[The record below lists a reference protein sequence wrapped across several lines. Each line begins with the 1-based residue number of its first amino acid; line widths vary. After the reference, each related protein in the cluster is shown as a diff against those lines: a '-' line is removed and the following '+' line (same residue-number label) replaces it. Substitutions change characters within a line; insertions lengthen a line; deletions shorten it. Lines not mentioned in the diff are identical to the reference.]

1 MLENQ
6 QSENA
11 SPTSAGLPLIS
22 FVLPVFNEREV
33 LPAFHARLSEALVPL
48 QGRYRFELIA
58 VDDGSSDGSTQWL
71 QQLAENDDRLV
82 VLALSRNFGQQAAIT
97 AGLDHA
103 GGEAV
108 VIMDSDLQDP
118 PEIAVELIR
127 AWEAGNV
134 EVVYATR
141 LTRRENYL
149 KRLTANAF
157 YRLFS
162 ALSEIPVPRNTGDF
176 RLLDRRVVQAIGCM
190 REKNRYMRG
199 LSAYAGFRQTA
210 VVFDRPNRAAGT
222 TKYSMT
228 RMLRLAFDAIFSFST
243 APLKAIIWLGLGT
256 FMISALGIAYAI
268 FMKFVFPEITVS
280 GWTLMIIAILFIGG
294 VQMLSIGV
302 LGAYIGKIY
311 TEVQDRPIYIVA
323 DAASTRVRQAEPKTA
338 RGMNDEST

>member
-6 QSENA
+6 PPIDHPAKKSTE
-11 SPTSAGLPLIS
+11 SPLIS

-33 LPAFHARLSEALVPL
+33 LPAFHSRLSEVLSPL
-48 QGRYRFELIA
+48 QERYRFELIA
-58 VDDGSSDGSTQWL
+58 VDDGSTDGSVQWL
-71 QQLAENDDRLV
+71 QQLSESDERIV
-82 VLALSRNFGQQAAIT
+82 VLGLSRNFGQQAAIT

-103 GGEAV
+103 RGDAV

-118 PEIAVELIR
+118 PEVAVELIR
-127 AWEAGNV
+127 KWEAGNV
-134 EVVYATR
+134 DVVYATR
-141 LTRRENYL
+141 LTRHENYL
-149 KRLTANAF
+149 KRVSANAF

-176 RLLDRRVVQAIGCM
+176 RLLDRRVVDAIGCM

-199 LSAYAGFRQTA
+199 LSAYAGFRQTS

-222 TKYSMT
+222 TKYSLA

-243 APLKAIIWLGLGT
+243 APLKAIIWLGLFT
-256 FMISALGIAYAI
+256 CMISALGIGYAI
-268 FMKFVFPEITVS
+268 FMKFAFPDITVS
-280 GWTLMIIAILFIGG
+280 GWTLMIITILFIGG

-302 LGAYIGKIY
+302 IGTYVGKIY

-323 DAASTRVRQAEPKTA
+323 DAKRAHPG
-338 RGMNDEST
+338 RGHPG